1 MIKTSTLMVPIALL
15 FCGAISI
22 PEMAAPADQNTASR
36 SKSEIALALHAVEE
50 AFGRGADGEELAR
63 MLYADKVTMIGEGE
77 DKASRGMATA
87 IVDSKGWLETLGPNG
102 EKTCKY
108 TIEEPVV
115 ASSTTFSS
123 FLLLRCKANPPVLP
137 QDEDLR
143 MMYVWEK
150 SSKGWRVVLEMWA
163 PGKF

>member
-1 MIKTSTLMVPIALL
+1 MIRINSTIGALTLLVGGALAGSSTAGAADPAAGDTKAQIA
-15 FCGAISI
+15 
-22 PEMAAPADQNTASR
+22 Q
-36 SKSEIALALHAVEE
+36 ALHAVEK
-50 AFGRGADGEELAR
+50 AFARDAGGEELAR
-63 MLYADKVTMIGEGE
+63 MLYTDNVTMIGEGE
-77 DKASRGMATA
+77 DKASRGMDTA
-87 IVDSKGWLETLGPNG
+87 IADSKGWLESLGPHG
-102 EKTCKY
+102 GKTCKY

-137 QDEDLR
+137 QDQDLR

-150 SSKGWRVVLEMWA
+150 TSKGWRVVLEMWA